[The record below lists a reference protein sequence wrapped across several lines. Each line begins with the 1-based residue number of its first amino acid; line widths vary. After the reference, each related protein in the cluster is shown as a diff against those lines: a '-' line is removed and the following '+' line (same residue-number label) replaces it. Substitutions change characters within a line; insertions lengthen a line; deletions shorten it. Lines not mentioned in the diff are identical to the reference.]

1 MAIVCQP
8 VGGLRL
14 KNGVTTVTSPNT
26 RIKPYMG
33 FTLIE
38 LMVALVVLAIGM
50 TAALHS
56 TSQAGHAGTFLKQKT
71 IAHWVASNQAAELSI
86 NREWLRPGVTTGT
99 ETMARQTWQ
108 WERKVQTTGIPEMRL
123 VTIRVT
129 LDGEEKASIV
139 TFLGK
144 SM

>member
-1 MAIVCQP
+1 
-8 VGGLRL
+8 
-14 KNGVTTVTSPNT
+14 
-26 RIKPYMG
+26 MG

-38 LMVALVVLAIGM
+38 LMVALAVLAIGM

-56 TSQAGHAGTFLKQKT
+56 TSQAGYAGTFLKQKT

-86 NREWLRPGVTTGT
+86 EGEWLRPGVTTGT
-99 ETMARQTWQ
+99 ETMAKLTWQ

-129 LDGEEKASIV
+129 LDGEEKASLI
-139 TFLGK
+139 TFLGRP
-144 SM
+144 M

>member
-1 MAIVCQP
+1 M
-8 VGGLRL
+8 
-14 KNGVTTVTSPNT
+14 TSPNT

-99 ETMARQTWQ
+99 ETMAQLTWQ

-129 LDGEEKASIV
+129 LDGEEKASII

>member
-1 MAIVCQP
+1 M
-8 VGGLRL
+8 
-14 KNGVTTVTSPNT
+14 TSPNT

-56 TSQAGHAGTFLKQKT
+56 TSQAGHAGIFLKQKT

-99 ETMARQTWQ
+99 ETMAGQTWH
-108 WERKVQTTGIPEMRL
+108 WETEVESTGIPELRL
-123 VTIRVT
+123 VTIRVS
-129 LDGEEKASIV
+129 LDGEEKASLI
-139 TFLGK
+139 TFLGRPT
-144 SM
+144 

>member
-1 MAIVCQP
+1 M
-8 VGGLRL
+8 
-14 KNGVTTVTSPNT
+14 TSPNN

-86 NREWLRPGVTTGT
+86 NREWLSPGVTTGT
-99 ETMARQTWQ
+99 ETMAQLTWQ
-108 WERKVQTTGIPEMRL
+108 WERTVQTTGIPEMRL

-129 LDGEEKASIV
+129 LDGEEKASII

>member
-1 MAIVCQP
+1 MIS
-8 VGGLRL
+8 G
-14 KNGVTTVTSPNT
+14 NT
-26 RIKPYMG
+26 RNKPTMG

-38 LMVALVVLAIGM
+38 VVVALAVLAIGM

-56 TSQAGHAGTFLKQKT
+56 TSQAGHAGIFLKQKT

-86 NREWLRPGVTTGT
+86 NKEWLEPGVTTGT
-99 ETMARQTWQ
+99 ETMARQTWHWQ
-108 WERKVQTTGIPEMRL
+108 TEVQNTGVPELRL

-129 LDGEEKASIV
+129 LDGEEKATLI

-144 SM
+144 PM